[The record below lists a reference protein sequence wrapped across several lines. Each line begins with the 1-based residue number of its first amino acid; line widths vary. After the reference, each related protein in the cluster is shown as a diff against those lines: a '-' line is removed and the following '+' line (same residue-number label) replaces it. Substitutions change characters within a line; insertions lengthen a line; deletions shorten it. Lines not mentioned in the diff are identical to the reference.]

1 MSLYLKDKKKQ
12 KKKKKYQKVASSNF
26 DIDER
31 LRI

>member
-12 KKKKKYQKVASSNF
+12 KKKYQKVASSNF

>member
-12 KKKKKYQKVASSNF
+12 QKKKYQKVASSNF